1 MGAQKF
7 DAKVIEQFR
16 AGGEVD
22 GFRRRFLLLLTTTG
36 ESSGQPRTSPMM
48 HLPTEDGVLVIASA
62 NAAPEHPQWFNNLYV
77 QPRVHVETPDGEFD
91 ADAVVLEGERR
102 QAAWE
107 SLVKRFPFYKEHQA
121 KVQRELPLV
130 MLVPVSQAPVG

>member
-1 MGAQKF
+1 MGALQI

-22 GFRRRFLLLLTTTG
+22 GFPRKRLILLTTTG
-36 ESSGQPRTSPMM
+36 ESTGQPRTSPMM
-48 HLPTEDGVLVIASA
+48 HLPTDDGILVIASA

-77 QPRVHVETPDGEFD
+77 EPRVHVEAPDESYD

-102 QAAWE
+102 AAEWE
-107 SLVKRFPFYKEHQA
+107 KVVKRMPFYRDHQA
-121 KVQRELPLV
+121 KVAREIPLV
-130 MLVPVSQAPVG
+130 LLVRV